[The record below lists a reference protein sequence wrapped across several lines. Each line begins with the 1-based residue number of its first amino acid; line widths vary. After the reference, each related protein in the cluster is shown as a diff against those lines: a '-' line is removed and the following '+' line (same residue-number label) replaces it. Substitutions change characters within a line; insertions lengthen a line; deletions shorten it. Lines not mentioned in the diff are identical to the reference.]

1 MLKKYTLKILG
12 ILFLSLTFFGALN
25 HNYFQPVSADTL
37 CPSYMDPSSIECLNY
52 LRDQL
57 GDLQQEQG
65 RIQNQLKDE
74 EYQQLSLYEK
84 ISYITTQVTETEKVI
99 KTLEVEI
106 AANDVQIKLLED
118 DIQETEDYVSLM
130 KQEINQLESSV
141 YKRVTEAYKY
151 SFVGPLEL
159 ILDSNGLDSVLRKAK
174 YLAVTRSQDKASL
187 ESFSTKVDE
196 LNEQEKELE
205 KQQAELQLV
214 RNSQEEEKTELVE
227 ERQNLA
233 SQKAEKDRLLAQS
246 EAKEVQLLNAYQK
259 NIEQVSALDKAI
271 IEYINSHGDQMA
283 DYGWVSAGAW
293 IGNMGNT
300 GCSSGEHLHFG
311 LNSGH
316 KYDWWGYFYSDVN
329 LFSTGYLRKGANS
342 FLYWSQD
349 DWWSPI
355 VHAGSLRL
363 PVGGEYVIMTQNE
376 HQGNAIDLVSYS
388 RNAWGYKN
396 DGAPIYAIMEGQLYK
411 GTESVCGGKYA
422 EIHHPNGMVSVY
434 LHLQ

>member
-1 MLKKYTLKILG
+1 MLKKYITKILG
-12 ILFLSLTFFGALN
+12 ILSLTLIFFGVLN
-25 HNYFQPVSADTL
+25 YNYYQAAQADTL
-37 CPSYMDPSSIECLNY
+37 CPSYMDPDSVECLDY
-52 LRDQL
+52 LRDKL
-57 GDLQQEQG
+57 GEIQQEQG
-65 RIQNQLKDE
+65 EIQNQLKEE

-99 KTLEVEI
+99 KALEVEI

-141 YKRVTEAYKY
+141 YKRVTESYKY

-159 ILDSNGLDSVLRKAK
+159 ILDSKGLGSVLRKTK
-174 YLAVTRSQDKASL
+174 YLAVTRTQDKESL
-187 ESFSTKVDE
+187 QEFSDKVEE
-196 LNEQEKELE
+196 LNIQEEELE
-205 KQQAELQLV
+205 KQQAELQIV
-214 RNSQEEEKTELVE
+214 RNSQEEEKTELVD
-227 ERQNLA
+227 ERKNLA
-233 SQKAEKDRLLAQS
+233 DQKAEKDRLLAQS
-246 EAKEVQLLNAYQK
+246 EAKEIQLLNAYQK
-259 NIEQVSALDKAI
+259 NIERVSALDKAI
-271 IEYINSHGDQMA
+271 IQYINAHGDEMA
-283 DYGWVSAGAW
+283 DYGWVNAGTW

-300 GCSSGEHLHFG
+300 GCSDGAHLHFG

-329 LFSTGYLRKGANS
+329 LFSSGYLTKGSNS

-349 DWWSPI
+349 DWWSPF

-363 PVGGEYVIMTQNE
+363 PIGGQYIIMTQDE

-388 RNAWGYKN
+388 QNTWGYKN